1 MNKDN
6 LFSQIFGKVAKLNF
20 FKPLQELINSFYVK
34 LFKIDMSEFKPA
46 SEYKNLNELFTR
58 ELLKPREFDAADEIF
73 ISPVDG
79 TCLSFG
85 TTKELEAFSIKG
97 MSYGLKELLGQGELE
112 GEFDFANIYLS
123 PKDYHHYHAPCDI
136 TIKKAVYIPGKLY
149 SVAVKWLGK
158 VDSLY
163 TKNERVALLCEMKN
177 GKKLWLVFVG
187 ALNVGKMRFCFDE
200 RIQTNAMA
208 NFMNMKIYTS
218 KRASVLEISSL
229 AQLSSYLA
237 KKMRSS
243 TTFLKTKSLNLLKRS
258 VESEKYKFTANLKT
272 WFELIK

>member
-6 LFSQIFGKVAKLNF
+6 LFSQIFGKVAKINF

-46 SEYKNLNELFTR
+46 NEYKNLNELFTR

-97 MSYGLKELLGQGELE
+97 MSYGLKEFLGQGELE

-123 PKDYHHYHAPCDI
+123 PKDYHHYHAPCYI

-187 ALNVGKMRFCFDE
+187 ALNVGKMKFCFDD

-208 NFMNMKIYTS
+208 NFTQIYEYEN
-218 KRASVLEISSL
+218 LHI
-229 AQLSSYLA
+229 
-237 KKMRSS
+237 KKGERLGNFELGS
-243 TTFLKTKSLNLLKRS
+243 TIVIL
-258 VESEKYKFTANLKT
+258 SEKDAIEYNLFENKELKFA
-272 WFELIK
+272 EAIGRIREI

>member
-46 SEYKNLNELFTR
+46 NEYKNLNELFTR

-187 ALNVGKMRFCFDE
+187 ALNVGKMKFCFDD

-208 NFMNMKIYTS
+208 NFTQIYEYENLHI
-218 KRASVLEISSL
+218 KKGECLGISSL
-229 AQLSSYLA
+229 AQPSSYLA
-237 KKMRSS
+237 KKMRPNFSS
-243 TTFLKTKSLNLLKRS
+243 LKTKS
-258 VESEKYKFTANLKT
+258 
-272 WFELIK
+272 

>member
-6 LFSQIFGKVAKLNF
+6 LFSQIFGKVAKINF

-46 SEYKNLNELFTR
+46 SDYKNLNELFTR

-79 TCLSFG
+79 ACLSFG

-136 TIKKAVYIPGKLY
+136 AVKKAVYIPGKLY

-187 ALNVGKMRFCFDE
+187 ALNVGKMKFWWQILRRF
-200 RIQTNAMA
+200 MS
-208 NFMNMKIYTS
+208 MKIYTS

-243 TTFLKTKSLNLLKRS
+243 TTSLKTKS
-258 VESEKYKFTANLKT
+258 
-272 WFELIK
+272 

>member
-46 SEYKNLNELFTR
+46 NEYKNLNELFTR

-97 MSYGLKELLGQGELE
+97 MNYGLKELLGQGELD

-187 ALNVGKMRFCFDE
+187 ALNVGKMKFCFDAS
-200 RIQTNAMA
+200 RQMRWQISHK
-208 NFMNMKIYTS
+208 FMSMKIYIS
-218 KRASVLEISSL
+218 KRASTLEISSL
-229 AQLSSYLA
+229 VRPSSYLA
-237 KKMRSS
+237 KKMRSN
-243 TTFLKTKSLNLLKRS
+243 TTFLKIKSLNLLKLS
-258 VESEKYKFTANLKT
+258 VG
-272 WFELIK
+272 